1 MVHGPILYFAPGRLG
16 HCRARTVVHQ
26 ISDLNRIKHHH
37 FRSSLARKII
47 NRQTLWPS
55 TSRYWR
61 QCPHVLPALARVPV
75 PCLLPHPPSMPKKAK
90 GEGDELVGF
99 RRFGR
104 AKGSLKMGAR
114 AQRRPHVYFAAYSSL

>member
-16 HCRARTVVHQ
+16 HCRARTVVH
-26 ISDLNRIKHHH
+26 
-37 FRSSLARKII
+37 RSSLARKII